1 MEVNNM
7 NVDNMLEIMNDK
19 AIDLKQSHQELE
31 IKLQRLTLDIIY
43 NIRLAIKAMKS
54 LGLSDEEIKTMNPEL
69 MQLPEKTINFLFS
82 E

>member
-19 AIDLKQSHQELE
+19 ATDLKQSHQELE

>member
-1 MEVNNM
+1 M
-7 NVDNMLEIMNDK
+7 NVDNMLETMNDK
-19 AIDLKQSHQELE
+19 AAELKQSHQELE

-43 NIRLAIKAMKS
+43 NIRLTIKAMKS

-69 MQLPEKTINFLFS
+69 MQLPEKTINFLFG

>member
-1 MEVNNM
+1 MD
-7 NVDNMLEIMNDK
+7 VDNMFETMNDK
-19 AIDLKQSHQELE
+19 AAELKQSHQELE

-43 NIRLAIKAMKS
+43 NIRLAIKEMKI